1 MTGYDFSV
9 KGKEFWEIYI
19 RRHGDNYNRV
29 KLGCVF
35 EKDGTM
41 QIPFAGVT
49 TKMIE
54 IAVENTNPY
63 KEEVVLKYD
72 ESSID
77 KITNTTQLLE
87 YLEKNGYTSDT
98 KRVVLYERLF
108 DCTNGSINIYDV
120 FTPNHEVDNIT
131 IVIDDGM
138 LAFGCLFANEPGKDM
153 DLTITNEEEYE
164 NKVSRRLEDTDFSEI
179 DGYSEKTYTFS
190 NQYLRNLKL
199 GNNIYNDKKN
209 NLVISSNR
217 YS

>member
-1 MTGYDFSV
+1 
-9 KGKEFWEIYI
+9 
-19 RRHGDNYNRV
+19 
-29 KLGCVF
+29 
-35 EKDGTM
+35 M

-63 KEEVVLKYD
+63 KEEVVLKCD
-72 ESSID
+72 ESSIGA
-77 KITNTTQLLE
+77 ITNTAQLLE
-87 YLEKNGYTSDT
+87 YLEENGYTSDT

-108 DCTNGSINIYDV
+108 DCTNGPINIYDV
-120 FTPNHEVDNIT
+120 FTANHEVDNIT

-138 LAFGCLFANEPGKDM
+138 LALDCLLANQPGKEM
-153 DLTITNEEEYE
+153 DLTIISEEEYG
-164 NKVSRRLEDTDFSEI
+164 NIVGRRLEDTDFSEI